1 MERIQRAERLCAA
14 QEARTNA
21 FLKRMGLSIQK
32 GTLPS
37 PEPSASS
44 GHGPESSDIT
54 DELGAISWGIQ
65 FNGLPSPKLPAA
77 PERIIAVKPQRGTIL
92 GTKTVKC
99 DLHPSFNASQSLSLC
114 FEQLKSVDWEK
125 KMEGLKIIQALARHH
140 QALLKTNLHHV
151 CQVVTDEVKH
161 GRCCV
166 VFAPIDTITELHV
179 HLGKNMDPEVD
190 WTGCVLLLKLA
201 QTTQTFIHQRVNL
214 ALDALVKGCSPGR
227 VVITLLNFGLS
238 HQCHRV
244 RESTALH
251 LHQLTEIVGENW
263 IVTAERHFAERFLTS
278 VCKLTLDAAT
288 EVR

>member
-1 MERIQRAERLCAA
+1 MARREVSLRPWLKSSLPGWRKDFLNSPDSHPVFQCAFQQA
-14 QEARTNA
+14 PQLASFRPA
-21 FLKRMGLSIQK
+21 SIQ
-32 GTLPS
+32 P
-37 PEPSASS
+37 
-44 GHGPESSDIT
+44 
-54 DELGAISWGIQ
+54 
-65 FNGLPSPKLPAA
+65 
-77 PERIIAVKPQRGTIL
+77 
-92 GTKTVKC
+92 
-99 DLHPSFNASQSLSLC
+99 ASQCAIQPALHVLP
-114 FEQLKSVDWEK
+114 VDWEK

-288 EVR
+288 EVRLHGQEMLKKLGHQSQLKALWNTVVPKKDRHHLEKILGAVWQ